1 MWQERE
7 SCAARSPGSLWR
19 RAKTRLATRRPSPS
33 PASVQG
39 TNDRP
44 GGGTGVQKG
53 PEGLGEPLRQ
63 VLPAAPCSQT
73 ASRTTCQPAGQWDS
87 VPPPAPSPDR
97 ARGPRGTL
105 GRRGRPVCLHRAR
118 ALGAHRTSST
128 GPGNAGSSSA
138 TGSAHGGVSRACCGA
153 TRESKT
159 LGYKGPTRS
168 RMLHADAVPGWGSR
182 VDAPSLTLAAAS
194 EPLSSS
200 PGFAKAA
207 LWAVRRQRGPRGAQG
222 RVRRDC
228 GDLSVRRG

>member
-1 MWQERE
+1 MPPALQAACGDGPRRAWQPSVRAPAQPQSRGQTTVPAEGPE
-7 SCAARSPGSLWR
+7 SRKDLKGLVSLSAGSSQQPPAAR
-19 RAKTRLATRRPSPS
+19 
-33 PASVQG
+33 
-39 TNDRP
+39 
-44 GGGTGVQKG
+44 
-53 PEGLGEPLRQ
+53 
-63 VLPAAPCSQT
+63 LP
-73 ASRTTCQPAGQWDS
+73 
-87 VPPPAPSPDR
+87 
-97 ARGPRGTL
+97 RGPRVSQRDSGTACPPPP
-105 GRRGRPVCLHRAR
+105 RPRIEHGAR
-118 ALGAHRTSST
+118 EAHWAGAAVPSACTAPGHSGAHRTSST

-207 LWAVRRQRGPRGAQG
+207 LWAVCRQRGPRGAQG

>member
-1 MWQERE
+1 MPPALQAACGDGPRRAWQPGVRAPAQPQSRGQTTVPAEGPE
-7 SCAARSPGSLWR
+7 SRKDLKGSVSPSARSSQQPPAARLPRGPRVSQR
-19 RAKTRLATRRPSPS
+19 
-33 PASVQG
+33 
-39 TNDRP
+39 D
-44 GGGTGVQKG
+44 GGT
-53 PEGLGEPLRQ
+53 
-63 VLPAAPCSQT
+63 A
-73 ASRTTCQPAGQWDS
+73 
-87 VPPPAPSPDR
+87 PAPSPDR

-194 EPLSSS
+194 EPC
-200 PGFAKAA
+200 PRRRA
-207 LWAVRRQRGPRGAQG
+207 LRKPRSGPSAVSAGPEGL
-222 RVRRDC
+222 RDVC
-228 GDLSVRRG
+228 GVTVET

>member
-1 MWQERE
+1 MLPALQAACGDGPRRAWQPGVRAPAQPQSRGQTTVPAEGPE
-7 SCAARSPGSLWR
+7 SRKDLKGSVSPSARSSQQPPAARLPRGPRVSQRDS
-19 RAKTRLATRRPSPS
+19 
-33 PASVQG
+33 G
-39 TNDRP
+39 T
-44 GGGTGVQKG
+44 
-53 PEGLGEPLRQ
+53 
-63 VLPAAPCSQT
+63 AC
-73 ASRTTCQPAGQWDS
+73 
-87 VPPPAPSPDR
+87 PPTPSPDR

-153 TRESKT
+153 TCESKT

-194 EPLSSS
+194 EPC
-200 PGFAKAA
+200 PRRRA
-207 LWAVRRQRGPRGAQG
+207 LQKPHSGPSAVSAGPEGL
-222 RVRRDC
+222 RDVC
-228 GDLSVRRG
+228 GVTVET